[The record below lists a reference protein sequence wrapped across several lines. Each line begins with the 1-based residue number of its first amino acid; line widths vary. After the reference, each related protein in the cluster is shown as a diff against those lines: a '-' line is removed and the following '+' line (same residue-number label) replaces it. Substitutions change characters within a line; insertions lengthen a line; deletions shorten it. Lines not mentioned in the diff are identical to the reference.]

1 MRKIICIC
9 FVFVISG
16 IASSQTS
23 KQSFPKG
30 VKQANK
36 GIKTKSRKDNKE
48 KICLFSKRMDF
59 APISSEYKL
68 FSNGMSEQII
78 GKTYYD
84 LQTNN
89 SIQNRLFVHDD
100 NTISA
105 TWTMSPDIQTKFPN
119 RGTGYNYFDGTSW
132 MDIPESRI
140 EEERTGWSSIAGING
155 GEIVT
160 SHVYEDPN
168 TFTNIASRTEK
179 GSGEWSEKHLPN
191 TDANTNYKNVWPRM
205 KVGGADGQS
214 VHIIS
219 HTYNNTDSTGVSTG
233 NFITYSRSQDGGESF
248 DIIDY
253 LLPEIG
259 PEFYTNF
266 KADTYAMDVKGNTV
280 AFVLG
285 DAWTDVILMKSTDNG
300 TTWTKTIVKEHPIP
314 MWTDS
319 VTVNSINYPEYNGR
333 IESTDCSF
341 SISLDNDGN
350 AHIFYGLMKYSNS
363 NDPNDEIGTY
373 TYYYT
378 TDGLAY
384 WNEISKTEQEITYV
398 QDLNDNDTLDIQIDN
413 EGNYQIAK
421 YEKSLVSYPSSVIAE
436 NGDIYLIYSGIIE
449 YFYPE
454 QIEMSNTTDGENFLQ
469 HYRHMY
475 LMRSQD
481 GGASW
486 STPYDL
492 MTEVTDPEIGD
503 PLQEGVFGCISNIV
517 NDTIYLIYQRDV
529 YPGLN
534 IQGDEDQIT
543 KNSIVF
549 MTIPVEGFETLATKE
564 ITNATSNLSIY
575 PNPASNRVNINLRN
589 NKEIAKVII
598 TNVLGEVVKTTMI
611 NGENTQLSI
620 EELINGVYYV
630 SIETTNQ
637 VTTKSLV
644 KK

>member
-48 KICLFSKRMDF
+48 KICLLSKRMDF

-105 TWTMSPDIQTKFPN
+105 TWTMSPDIQTDFPN

-266 KADTYAMDVKGNTV
+266 DADTYAMDVKGNTV

-319 VTVNSINYPEYNGR
+319 VIVNSLNYPEYNGR
-333 IESTDCSF
+333 IESTDRSF

-350 AHIFYGLMKYSNS
+350 AHIFYGLMKYSNF
-363 NDPNDEIGTY
+363 NDPNDEEGAY

-398 QDLNDNDTLDIQIDN
+398 EDLNDNDTLDIQIDD

-436 NGDIYLIYSGIIE
+436 NGDIYLTYSGIIE
-449 YFYPE
+449 HFYPE
-454 QIEMSNTTDGENFLQ
+454 QIEMGNTTDGENFLQ

-475 LMRSQD
+475 IIRSQD

-503 PLQEGVFGCISNIV
+503 PLQEGVYGCISNIV

-534 IQGDEDQIT
+534 IQGDEDPIT

-549 MTIPVEGFETLATKE
+549 MTIPVEVFETLATKE

-575 PNPASNRVNINLRN
+575 PNPASNRININLGN
-589 NKEIAKVII
+589 NKEISKVII

-611 NGENTQLSI
+611 KGESTQLSI
-620 EELINGVYYV
+620 EELINGVYFV
-630 SIETTNQ
+630 SVETTNQ

>member
-105 TWTMSPDIQTKFPN
+105 TWTMSPDIQTDFPN

-363 NDPNDEIGTY
+363 NNPNDEIGTY

-620 EELINGVYYV
+620 EELINGVYFV

>member
-9 FVFVISG
+9 FAFVISG
-16 IASSQTS
+16 IASRQTS
-23 KQSFPKG
+23 KQLVPKG

-36 GIKTKSRKDNKE
+36 GIKTKSKKNHKKNND
-48 KICLFSKRMDF
+48 LYMKRLEF
-59 APISSEYKL
+59 APTSSEYRL
-68 FSNGMSEQII
+68 ISNGISEHII
-78 GKTYYD
+78 GNTYYD
-84 LQTNN
+84 LQTNS

-140 EEERTGWSSIAGING
+140 EEERSGCPSIAGING

-160 SHVYEDPN
+160 SHIFEDPN
-168 TFTNIASRTEK
+168 IFTNIASRPEK
-179 GSGEWSEKHLPN
+179 GIGQWSEKHLPN
-191 TDANTNYKNVWPRM
+191 TDALTNYKNVWPRM

-219 HTYNNTDSTGVSTG
+219 HTYDMTDSAGVSIG
-233 NFITYSRSQDGGESF
+233 NFITYSRSQNGGESF
-248 DIIDY
+248 DIIDR

-266 KADTYAMDVKGNTV
+266 NADTYAMDVKGSTV

-319 VTVNSINYPEYNGR
+319 IIVDSLNYPEYNGR
-333 IESTDCSF
+333 IESTDGSF

-350 AHIFYGLMKYSNS
+350 AHILYGLMKYSNF
-363 NDPNDEIGTY
+363 NDPNDEEGVY
-373 TYYYT
+373 TYYYL

-384 WNEISKTEQEITYV
+384 WNEITKTEEIITFV
-398 QDLNDNDTLDIQIDN
+398 QDLNSNNTLDIQID

-436 NGDIYLIYSGIIE
+436 NGDIYLTYSGIIE
-449 YFYPE
+449 YFYPN
-454 QIEMSNTTDGENFLQ
+454 QIEMGQDDVNFLE

-475 LMRSQD
+475 IMRSQD

-492 MTEVTDPEIGD
+492 MTEVTDPEIGN
-503 PLQEGVFGCISNIV
+503 PLKEGVFGCISNIV
-517 NDTIYLIYQRDV
+517 NNTIYMTYQRDV

-534 IQGDEDQIT
+534 IQGDEDPIT
-543 KNSIVF
+543 KNNIVF
-549 MTIPVEGFETLATKE
+549 MTIPVQGFETLATKE
-564 ITNATSNLSIY
+564 ITKSTSNLNIY
-575 PNPASNRVNINLRN
+575 PNPAANWVTINLAN
-589 NKEIAKVII
+589 NKEIVKVII
-598 TNVLGEVVKTTMI
+598 TNILGEVVKTTLI
-611 NGENTQLSI
+611 NGESRQLSI
-620 EELINGVYYV
+620 EGLSNGIYFV
-630 SIETTNQ
+630 SVETSNQ

>member
-1 MRKIICIC
+1 
-9 FVFVISG
+9 
-16 IASSQTS
+16 
-23 KQSFPKG
+23 
-30 VKQANK
+30 
-36 GIKTKSRKDNKE
+36 
-48 KICLFSKRMDF
+48 MDF
-59 APISSEYKL
+59 APTTSEYKL

-84 LQTNN
+84 LQTNS

-105 TWTMSPDIQTKFPN
+105 TWTMSPDIQTNFPN
-119 RGTGYNYFDGTSW
+119 RGSGYNYFDGTSW
-132 MDIPESRI
+132 MDMPESRI
-140 EEERTGWSSIAGING
+140 EEERTGWPSIAGIND
-155 GEIVT
+155 GEIMT
-160 SHVYEDPN
+160 SHIFEDPN
-168 TFTNIASRTEK
+168 LFTNIAQRPEK
-179 GSGEWSEKHLPN
+179 GSGEWLEKHLPN
-191 TDANTNYKNVWPRM
+191 TDAITNYSNVWPRM
-205 KVGGADGQS
+205 KVGGADVQS

-219 HTYNNTDSTGVSTG
+219 HTYDMTDSAGVLSG
-233 NFITYSRSQDGGESF
+233 NFITYSRSQNGGESF
-248 DIIDY
+248 DIIDR

-266 KADTYAMDVKGNTV
+266 NADTYAMDVKGSTV

-319 VTVNSINYPEYNGR
+319 IMVDSLNYPEYNGR
-333 IESTDCSF
+333 IESTDGSF

-350 AHIFYGLMKYSNS
+350 VHIFYGMMEYSNF
-363 NDPNDEIGTY
+363 NDPNDEEGVY
-373 TYYYT
+373 TYYYL

-384 WNEISKTEQEITYV
+384 WNEITKTEEIITFV
-398 QDLNDNDTLDIQIDN
+398 QDLNSNDTLDIQID

-421 YEKSLVSYPSSVIAE
+421 YEKSLVSYPSSVIAG
-436 NGDIYLIYSGIIE
+436 NGDIYLTYSGIIE

-454 QIEMSNTTDGENFLQ
+454 QIEMGQDDENFLE

-475 LMRSQD
+475 IMRSQD
-481 GGASW
+481 GGVSW

-517 NDTIYLIYQRDV
+517 NDTIYMTYQRDV

-534 IQGDEDQIT
+534 IQGDEDPIT
-543 KNSIVF
+543 KNNIVF
-549 MTIPVEGFETLATKE
+549 MTIPVQGFETLATKE
-564 ITNATSNLSIY
+564 ITKSTSNLNIY
-575 PNPASNRVNINLRN
+575 PNPAANRVTINLAN

-598 TNVLGEVVKTTMI
+598 TNILGEVVKTTMI
-611 NGENTQLSI
+611 NGESTQLSI
-620 EELINGVYYV
+620 EGLINGVYFV
-630 SIETTNQ
+630 SVETTNR
-637 VTTKSLV
+637 VKTKSFM

>member
-9 FVFVISG
+9 FAFVISG

-23 KQSFPKG
+23 KQLVPKG

-36 GIKTKSRKDNKE
+36 GIKTKNRKDNK
-48 KICLFSKRMDF
+48 KNNYLYSKRLDF
-59 APISSEYKL
+59 APTSSEYRL

-78 GKTYYD
+78 GETYYD

-105 TWTMSPDIQTKFPN
+105 TWTMSPDIQTDFPN
-119 RGTGYNYFDGTSW
+119 RGTGYNYFDGISW
-132 MDIPESRI
+132 MDMPESRI
-140 EEERTGWSSIAGING
+140 EEERTGWPSIAGING

-168 TFTNIASRTEK
+168 IFTNIASRTEK
-179 GSGEWSEKHLPN
+179 GSGEWSEKYLPN
-191 TDANTNYKNVWPRM
+191 TDANTNYINVWPRM

-219 HTYNNTDSTGVSTG
+219 HTYDMTDSAGVSTG
-233 NFITYSRSQDGGESF
+233 NFITYSRSQNGGENF
-248 DIIDY
+248 DIIDR

-266 KADTYAMDVKGNTV
+266 GADTYAMDVKGSTV

-319 VTVNSINYPEYNGR
+319 ITVDSLNYPDYNGR
-333 IESTDCSF
+333 IESTDRSF

-350 AHIFYGLMKYSNS
+350 AHIFYGIMEYSNF
-363 NDPNDEIGTY
+363 NDPNDEEGAY

-384 WNEISKTEQEITYV
+384 WNEITKTEEEITYV
-398 QDLNDNDTLDIQIDN
+398 QDLNSNDTLDIQIDD

-436 NGDIYLIYSGIIE
+436 NGDIYLTYSGIIE

-454 QIEMSNTTDGENFLQ
+454 QIEMGNTTDGGNFLE

-475 LMRSQD
+475 IIRSQD

-492 MTEVTDPEIGD
+492 MTEVTDSEIGD
-503 PLQEGVFGCISNIV
+503 PLQEGVYGCISNVV
-517 NDTIYLIYQRDV
+517 NDTIYLTYQRDV

-534 IQGDEDQIT
+534 IQGDEDPIT

-549 MTIPVEGFETLATKE
+549 MTIPLEGFETLATKE
-564 ITNATSNLSIY
+564 ITKSTSNLNIY
-575 PNPASNRVNINLRN
+575 PNPASNRININLGN

-611 NGENTQLSI
+611 NGESTQLSI
-620 EELINGVYYV
+620 EELINGVYFV
-630 SIETTNQ
+630 SVETTNQ

>member
-9 FVFVISG
+9 FAFVISG
-16 IASSQTS
+16 IASGQTS
-23 KQSFPKG
+23 KQMVPKG

-36 GIKTKSRKDNKE
+36 GIKTKNRKDNKE
-48 KICLFSKRMDF
+48 NNYLYSKRMDF
-59 APISSEYKL
+59 APTSSEYRL

-78 GKTYYD
+78 GETYYD

-105 TWTMSPDIQTKFPN
+105 TWTMSPDIQTDLPN

-132 MDIPESRI
+132 MDMPESRI
-140 EEERTGWSSIAGING
+140 EKERTGWPSISGING

-160 SHVYEDPN
+160 SHVFLDPN
-168 TFTNIASRTEK
+168 NFTYIASRPEK
-179 GSGEWSEKHLPN
+179 GLGEWSEKQLPN
-191 TDANTNYKNVWPRM
+191 TDTNTNYKNVWPRM

-219 HTYNNTDSTGVSTG
+219 HTYDMTDSAGVSTG
-233 NFITYSRSQDGGESF
+233 NFITYSRSQDGGDSF

-266 KADTYAMDVKGNTV
+266 SADTYAMDVKGNTV

-319 VTVNSINYPEYNGR
+319 VIVDSINYPEYNGI

-363 NDPNDEIGTY
+363 NDPNDEEGSY

-378 TDGLAY
+378 TDGMAY

-398 QDLNDNDTLDIQIDN
+398 QDLNSNDTLDIQIDD
-413 EGNYQIAK
+413 EGNYRIAK
-421 YEKSLVSYPSSVIAE
+421 YGKSLVSYPSSVFAE

-449 YFYPE
+449 YFYQD
-454 QIEMSNTTDGENFLQ
+454 QIDIGNFDDEIFLE

-475 LMRSQD
+475 IMRSQD

-486 STPYDL
+486 SNPYDL
-492 MTEVTDPEIGD
+492 MTEVTDPEIGN
-503 PLQEGVFGCISNIV
+503 PLQEGVYGCISNVV
-517 NDTIYLIYQRDV
+517 NDNIYLTYQRDV
-529 YPGLN
+529 YPGLH
-534 IQGDEDQIT
+534 IQYDEDPIT

-549 MTIPVEGFETLATKE
+549 MTIPVEGFETLATEE
-564 ITNATSNLSIY
+564 ITNLTSDLSVY
-575 PNPASNRVNINLRN
+575 PNPTTNKVNINLAN
-589 NKEIAKVII
+589 NKEIANVTI
-598 TNVLGEVVKTTMI
+598 TNILGKVVKTTTM
-611 NGENTQLSI
+611 NGENTQLSVKD
-620 EELINGVYYV
+620 LINGVYFV
-630 SIETTNQ
+630 SIETTNK
-637 VTTKSLV
+637 VITKSLV